1 VAGSAR
7 ACVTDAVAS
16 FDALLDAY
24 HEAAAASGEVERHFE
39 LGGIAVRVC
48 FAGEAL
54 VPAVTTV
61 FAHREVKARSEDL
74 TVCIWDSA
82 STGVR
87 TPFRPWRDDPECTLG
102 EIRGYHGA
110 RIGAVYEGGVNFVH
124 LVDRERALGVSWIGD
139 ARRVPQWWVSSF
151 PLRLPLHLWLRDK
164 PYQLV
169 HAGAVGLAEN
179 GVLLAGRSGSGKSTS
194 ALACL
199 DSPLVFA
206 GDDYVLVELHDLPR
220 VHNLYGIAKVE
231 EDVLARFPRLQPLVN
246 GGRQPGEK
254 PMVSIAEHLPAKL
267 GSGFQARAILLPRV
281 TGLRETKVRPASK
294 VEALTA
300 LAPTT
305 VIQLRVDQEQ
315 AFAKMSDLVR
325 QVPSY
330 WLEAG
335 TELERIP
342 DAIEALLR

>member
-1 VAGSAR
+1 
-7 ACVTDAVAS
+7 VTDPVSS
-16 FDALLDAY
+16 FETLLGAY
-24 HEAAAASGEVERHFE
+24 EEAAAAGGEVERHFE
-39 LGGIAVRVC
+39 LGGLVVRVR

-54 VPAVTTV
+54 VSSVITV
-61 FAHREVKARSEDL
+61 FAHRAVEPRPADF
-74 TVCIWDSA
+74 TVCVWDSA

-102 EIRGYHGA
+102 EIRGYHGK
-110 RIGAVYEGGVNFVH
+110 RIGAVYEGGVDFVH
-124 LVDRERALGVSWIGD
+124 LVDRERALGVSWISD

-151 PLRLPLHLWLRDK
+151 PLRLPLHLWLRDM

-169 HAGAVGLAEN
+169 HAGAVGLAED

-199 DSPLVFA
+199 DSPLAFA
-206 GDDYVLVELHDLPR
+206 GDDYVLVELGEVPR

-231 EDVLARFPRLQPLVN
+231 EDVLARFPLLQPLVN
-246 GGRQPGEK
+246 GRRQPDEK
-254 PMVSIAEHLPAKL
+254 PMVSIADHLPAKL
-267 GSGFQARAILLPRV
+267 GSGFRARAILLPRV
-281 TGLRETKVRPASK
+281 TGLRETTVAPATK

-305 VIQLRVDQEQ
+305 VFQLRVDREQ
-315 AFAKMSDLVR
+315 AFAKMSDLVK

-335 TELERIP
+335 TELEEIP
-342 DAIEALLR
+342 AAIRTLLR